1 MFIARTKNVQTKGRI
16 MVKYGQ
22 PVAIANKNAAV
33 ETKNR
38 IQYNALLAPLAIWD
52 IFAAKI

>member
-1 MFIARTKNVQTKGRI
+1 MMFIARTKNVQTKGRI

-38 IQYNALLAPLAIWD
+38 IQYNALLAPLAIW
-52 IFAAKI
+52 